1 MAPPLPYTVFALGDA
16 QLHQLHTRLGK
27 VRPIS
32 TESQEELCAY
42 EFSDSLAVHVQLFVM
57 GEVAV
62 ELFQE
67 TPTAFLQ
74 VRVHLNS
81 FARE

>member
-1 MAPPLPYTVFALGDA
+1 
-16 QLHQLHTRLGK
+16 
-27 VRPIS
+27 
-32 TESQEELCAY
+32 
-42 EFSDSLAVHVQLFVM
+42 VQLFVM

-81 FARE
+81 FAREYPTHVGVLA